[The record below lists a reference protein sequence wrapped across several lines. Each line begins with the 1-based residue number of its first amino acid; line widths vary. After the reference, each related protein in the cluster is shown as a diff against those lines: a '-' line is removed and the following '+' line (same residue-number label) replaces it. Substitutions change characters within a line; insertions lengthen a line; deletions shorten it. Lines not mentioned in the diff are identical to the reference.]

1 MMKAAIIGA
10 GFAAEV
16 HVKALRSCGMTA
28 AVVIDKNVERAE
40 AFAKHWNIPVY
51 GGEYDLAKDVDVV
64 HICTPPTIH
73 GEVIRHFLNEGKHIL
88 CEKPLC
94 LDSNEAK
101 ELEELAEKTE
111 KKCGLIF
118 NVRYHMACQKMKELL
133 ASGKFGKPI
142 LIHGR
147 YMQEFSA
154 IPAPYDWR
162 YRPAIAG
169 KSRTVT
175 EIGTH
180 WMDLAQFITGE
191 KVASVSA
198 KFGHFFPNRVIKDGF
213 TYPEGKGVEGEPVKI
228 ESEDAAIINM
238 TFESGALGNVVL
250 SGVSCG
256 RGNHLSLE
264 VTCEDGNLWWNEE
277 DNNILYSAKKGQ
289 GILKEVLAF
298 GNGFSETFAA
308 LMEDFYHSI
317 ETGEQGIYPTFKDGK
332 LVCRI
337 CEAVCES
344 AEKESAWIQ
353 I

>member
-73 GEVIRHFLNEGKHIL
+73 GEVIRHFLNEGKNIL

>member
-1 MMKAAIIGA
+1 MKAAIIGA

-16 HVKALRSCGMTA
+16 HVKALRSCGMKA
-28 AVVIDKNVERAE
+28 AVVIDKNEERAKE
-40 AFAKHWNIPVY
+40 FASRWNIPVY
-51 GGEYDLAKDVDVV
+51 GAEYDLAKDVDVV

-73 GEVIRHFLNEGKHIL
+73 GDVIRHFLNEGKHIL

-94 LDSNEAK
+94 LDSKEAE
-101 ELEELAEKTE
+101 ELTLLAEKAE
-111 KKCGLIF
+111 KKCALVF
-118 NVRYHMACQKMKELL
+118 NVRYHQACQRAKELL
-133 ASGKFGKPI
+133 DSGKFGRPI

-198 KFGHFFPNRVIKDGF
+198 KFGHFFPNRVLKDGF
-213 TYPEGKGVEGEPVKI
+213 TYPEGKGIEGESVKI
-228 ESEDAAIINM
+228 ESEDAAVINM
-238 TFESGALGNVVL
+238 TFENGALGNVVL

-264 VTCEDGNLWWNEE
+264 ITCEAGNIWWNEE
-277 DNNILYSAKKGQ
+277 DNNILYSARKGE
-289 GILKEVLAF
+289 GIHKEVLAF
-298 GNGFSETFAA
+298 GNGFSDTFAS
-308 LMEDFYHSI
+308 LMEDFYRTL
-317 ETGEQGIYPTFKDGK
+317 ETGKKGIYPTFEEGK
-332 LVCRI
+332 NVCRI
-337 CEAVCES
+337 CEAACES
-344 AEKESAWIQ
+344 AEKESVWVNI
-353 I
+353 